1 MWKNICA
8 LLLAFVLFAC
18 DEAADLSNSQ
28 AYVKDGVSFTLP
40 GNWKVVDDFTE
51 EGFRYIDIATSSDAV
66 AGISVFSNGAAI
78 SLEDYVD
85 LIIDSFNDMLP
96 VGSRNRGEVFEL
108 ETDNKDKVAKALRNQ
123 FAITLA
129 NVEVPHT
136 ADFFQ
141 MKANSD
147 LIIIFTQTP
156 DDDKELVQKGFDQ
169 LIHSFRQE

>member
-8 LLLAFVLFAC
+8 LLLAFFLFSC

-28 AYVKDGVSFTLP
+28 TYMKNGVSFMLP

-66 AGISVFSNGAAI
+66 AGISVFSNGATI

-85 LIIDSFNDMLP
+85 LIIDSFNEMLP
-96 VGSRNRGEVFEL
+96 VGSRNRGEIL
-108 ETDNKDKVAKALRNQ
+108 ALKADNKRNVAKVIRNK

-129 NVEVPHT
+129 SVEVPHT

-141 MKANSD
+141 MKTNSD
-147 LIIIFTQTP
+147 LVIIFTQTP